1 MSESPNIPGASPEPL
16 PSIPPAAPEGPNGGP
31 NGGPNV
37 APVYVEFSPPT
48 VEVTDSVDGVEQVW
62 VHLRRGLV
70 ASKVVKPHP
79 HEFIYVTLAE
89 DGAPISVS
97 FLRPK
102 GFVPKIVPDVPRM
115 PDVPAEPPKPVEGT
129 PACP

>member
-1 MSESPNIPGASPEPL
+1 VSESPDIPGASPEP
-16 PSIPPAAPEGPNGGP
+16 PSGISPASPGMTPNGT

-70 ASKVVKPHP
+70 ANKVVKPHP

-102 GFVPKIVPDVPRM
+102 GFVPKMPEETPIVPAPEA
-115 PDVPAEPPKPVEGT
+115 PPA
-129 PACP
+129 